1 MQCVAADS
9 EHDLIRKRNRRRH
22 VRQGGDRRNERHM
35 LVGAEASVFRRSEC
49 HGSLRQI
56 NVSALAGWN
65 VAPQIPATRQQ
76 DEIHEPGRDHDS
88 QPIAPATSE
97 SNAGA
102 LQ

>member
-1 MQCVAADS
+1 MQRVAADP
-9 EHDLIRKRNRRRH
+9 EHDLICKCNRRRH
-22 VRQGGDRRNERHM
+22 VRQGGDRRNERRM
-35 LVGAEASVFRRSEC
+35 LVGAEASVFRRNEC

-65 VAPQIPATRQQ
+65 VAPQIPATGQQ

-97 SNAGA
+97 SDAGA